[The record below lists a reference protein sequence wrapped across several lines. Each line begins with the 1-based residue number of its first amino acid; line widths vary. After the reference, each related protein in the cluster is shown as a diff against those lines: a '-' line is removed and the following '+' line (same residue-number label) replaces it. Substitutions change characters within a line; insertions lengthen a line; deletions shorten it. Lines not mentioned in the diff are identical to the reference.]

1 MANLDTF
8 INDNNTKQTALDET
22 SAKNIAATTVLTRQS
37 TSSWFKTDPDRTRL
51 NTAVQVTENP
61 DGTVTVKT
69 AGGTNRPILKENL
82 DDYQRIKANEL
93 TAYEQDRTEAN
104 AIRRWGT
111 ENQQIVKNSGV
122 PLDADN
128 ATLLGSN
135 LRSEFRSSPAAARFG
150 YPPVTNV
157 DGDFNRPSN
166 EFDITDT
173 ARIQN
178 LTRASRANDATVQ
191 GSGAAS
197 LSEKEQALLNEN
209 RRNAAFNQGARTN
222 QGATTPPAA
231 TDPAPSYYETTQND
245 ILSVLN
251 ERKFDGPP
259 EDDAVELSRAY
270 GSDSYVARAA
280 RGEIIEDEAAAR
292 RNTVSAVPI
301 DNPLDEFDSY
311 TYGIALHILTKDQ
324 YNTMVQSSGK
334 TLNITHTLI
343 ASAGRAGA
351 ESGFKRAPGW
361 EDNFFFDKL
370 TFSSVV
376 GLNKDSRGTNV
387 LALDFTIIEPM
398 GLSLID
404 RLIRTTQ
411 NLYAAGRAGTDTS
424 EISYFHNCYLLQI
437 DFFDSQKGVIQ
448 RLRKHIPI
456 KFTDLRIKVTSRGSE
471 YMISAVPFNH
481 QALFQSFAS
490 TPANFEC
497 IAGTLKDFFQSD
509 DPATAARATAESQRE
524 NNPNSIGNINNN
536 VTQQLAGVRS
546 TDKPVSVVKDVKSYV
561 AAYNAWY
568 QELKK
573 YNVTDKTKSSTTIAV
588 VFDDEFFKEG
598 ADKLYREGIG
608 QAVGDTPMVDNKTE
622 QPANNGNI
630 PANRTKDRFM
640 IGAGTQV
647 TEVINMA
654 MQNTD
659 YIRKQIIIP
668 EKTPSSASSND
679 QPAKNVKLKWWKI
692 VPAIKLKDFDSRSN
706 HWSFDITYYV
716 VPFEIFNTV
725 HPHAPKAKPTKE
737 ICVREYEY
745 LYTGKNVSVID
756 FQVDFDYMYFVNV
769 LAWRDKGTDSPIKA
783 ETSKVEERAGTDTN
797 DNSTNSSVASPVL
810 KPVTDETTATGQRTR
825 NDEIGMAVSNVAKSI
840 YSSARGEML
849 NVTMKIIG
857 DPMFIKQDD
866 LFTGLGRALDNA
878 ARTNSSDGVPS
889 QSNFTGSVLEDNNY
903 SLRMDN
909 GDLCVWVNLRLPV
922 DYDDKTGGVR
932 NGQGDISSFTGVY
945 KILSI
950 DNEFVKGQFTQTLQM
965 IRYLDQ
971 PADETYRAY
980 NSERLGRSQSIG
992 RGNDSTDNLT
1002 APANG
1007 NDSSNVIIGSPV
1019 FPAGDEGKR
1028 LAIERGTAFNNLVN
1042 ELERPR
1048 PNSSNGVFSNPTG
1061 ANPNPGNF
1069 NIENLDDTN
1078 TINPNQRIL
1087 IDTFRTA

>member
-1 MANLDTF
+1 MADLDTF
-8 INDNNTKQTALDET
+8 INDNDIKQTALDET
-22 SAKNIAATTVLTRQS
+22 SAKNIAATTVLTKQS
-37 TSSWFKTDPDRTRL
+37 TRTWFKQDPERTLL
-51 NTAVQVTENP
+51 NTAVQVTEKP
-61 DGTVTVKT
+61 DGTVTVST
-69 AGGTNRPILKENL
+69 AAGTSRPILKENL
-82 DDYQRIKANEL
+82 DDYQRIKANNL
-93 TAYEQDRTEAN
+93 SAYEQDRTEAN
-104 AIRRWGT
+104 AIRRWGA

-135 LRSEFRSSPAAARFG
+135 LRGEFRNSPAGQQLNGF
-150 YPPVTNV
+150 PVTNIPESARIPTV
-157 DGDFNRPSN
+157 EN
-166 EFDITDT
+166 EFNITDT
-173 ARIQN
+173 QRIQRLSN
-178 LTRASRANDATVQ
+178 AARTADGTPRDTVSAPVTGSERPLEPAEFKRLGEFPNAARNRDEETTAGREFNDATNRNFVAAIRDNR
-191 GSGAAS
+191 GAA
-197 LSEKEQALLNEN
+197 ERDEE
-209 RRNAAFNQGARTN
+209 ARIGPRVGTPFTN
-222 QGATTPPAA
+222 PRPRTDTVVA
-231 TDPAPSYYETTQND
+231 TDKSLGNLTFNG
-245 ILSVLN
+245 N
-251 ERKFDGPP
+251 R
-259 EDDAVELSRAY
+259 
-270 GSDSYVARAA
+270 DSY
-280 RGEIIEDEAAAR
+280 
-292 RNTVSAVPI
+292 NL
-301 DNPLDEFDSY
+301 LDDYDSY
-311 TYGIALHILTKDQ
+311 TYGLALHVLTKDE

-334 TLNITHTLI
+334 TLNVTHTLI
-343 ASAGRAGA
+343 ASAGRAGKN
-351 ESGFKRAPGW
+351 SGFKRAPGW
-361 EDNFFFDKL
+361 EHNFYFDKL
-370 TFSSVV
+370 TFASVV
-376 GLNKDSRGTNV
+376 GLNRDSRGTNV
-387 LALDFTIIEPM
+387 LSLDFTIIEPM

-411 NLYAAGRAGTDTS
+411 NIYAAGRAGTDTS

-437 DFFDSQKGVIQ
+437 DFFDSEKGVIQ
-448 RLRKHIPI
+448 KLRKHIPI

-497 IAGTLKDFFQSD
+497 IAGTLRDFFQSD

-524 NNPNSIGNINNN
+524 NNPRTSANTNNN
-536 VTQQLAGVRS
+536 VTQTIAGVRS
-546 TDKPVSVVKDVKSYV
+546 TDKPESIVKDVKSYV

-573 YNVTDKTKSSTTIAV
+573 YNVTDKTKSSTSIAV
-588 VFDDEFFKEG
+588 LFDDEFFKDG

-622 QPANNGNI
+622 QPANGNNI
-630 PANRTKDRFM
+630 PANKTKDRFM

-668 EKTPSSASSND
+668 EKTPSSSSSKD
-679 QPAKNVKLKWWKI
+679 EPAKNVKLKWWKI

-745 LYTGKNVSVID
+745 LYTGKNISVID

-797 DNSTNSSVASPVL
+797 DNTTGSSVASAVL
-810 KPVTDETTATGQRTR
+810 KPVTDETSATGQRTR
-825 NDEIGMAVSNVAKSI
+825 NDEIGMAVSSVAKSI

-857 DPMFIKQDD
+857 DPSFIKQDD
-866 LFTGLGRALDNA
+866 LFTGLGRSLENA
-878 ARTNSSDGVPS
+878 AKSNSSNGLPVVPALADS
-889 QSNFTGSVLEDNNY
+889 ALNENNN

-922 DYDDKTGGVR
+922 DYDDKTGGIR
-932 NGQGDISSFTGVY
+932 KGQGDLSSFTGVY
-945 KILSI
+945 KILQI
-950 DNEFVKGQFTQTLQM
+950 DNDFARGQFTQTLQM

-971 PADETYRAY
+971 PADEDYKAY
-980 NSERLGRSQSIG
+980 NSERLGKSASIG
-992 RGNDSTDNLT
+992 RGNSEVDTQV
-1002 APANG
+1002 APVTN
-1007 NDSSNVIIGSPV
+1007 NDSMHVKTGEPV
-1019 FPAGDEGKR
+1019 FRGDEGKSR
-1028 LAIERGTAFNNLVN
+1028 AIGGGTAAAEALDALN
-1042 ELERPR
+1042 RSAPA
-1048 PNSSNGVFSNPTG
+1048 GIFSNPTG
-1061 ANPNPGNF
+1061 VNPNPGNF

-1078 TINPNQRIL
+1078 TINPDQRIL